1 MQGWDLIRAFLALHR
16 AGTFE
21 GAAKTLAVDHSTLR
35 RRIQTLEQR
44 MGAPLF
50 ARNDGRYLVLPSMRP
65 LLDSAL
71 SMEASSR
78 LFFEGA
84 SGSLSGTVRVTMIDV
99 FASWLAPDLARFRKQ
114 HPDIKLDITTEHH
127 FVDLERELVDVA
139 IRMARPKRGN
149 ARMRRLGE
157 IRYAVYGAPG
167 YLARHREQAGKDEGH
182 DLLTLA
188 VHFTHQ
194 DHEFLESEADW
205 MLQFL
210 PPGRVVCGTDSYLQL
225 CSYCEADM
233 GLTLLPEV
241 LGDASE
247 RLVRLSDE
255 PAAVCDLWLVVHSDT
270 GPTQRV
276 RQFVDFMAET
286 FRQRLGQRPALQ
298 LVDPAA

>member
-21 GAAKTLAVDHSTLR
+21 GAAKNLAVDHSTLR
-35 RRIQTLEQR
+35 RRIQMLEQR
-44 MGAPLF
+44 MAVPLF

-65 LLDSAL
+65 LLEAAL
-71 SMEASSR
+71 RMEASSR
-78 LFFEGA
+78 QFFEGA
-84 SGSLSGTVRVTMIDV
+84 AGSLAGTVRVTMIDV
-99 FASWLAPDLARFRKQ
+99 FASWLAPDLACFHAQ
-114 HPDIKLDITTEHH
+114 HPNIQLDITTEHH

-157 IRYAVYGAPG
+157 IRYAVYGAPA
-167 YLARHREQAGKDEGH
+167 YLAKHRAPADGEPH

-194 DHEFLESEADW
+194 DHEFLESEENW

-225 CSYCEADM
+225 RRYCEAGM

-241 LGDASE
+241 LGDESPS
-247 RLVRLSDE
+247 LVRLDAA
-255 PAAVCDLWLVVHSDT
+255 PATACDLWLVVHSDT
-270 GPTQRV
+270 CNTERV
-276 RQFVDFMAET
+276 RLFVDFMAET
-286 FRQRLGQRPALQ
+286 FRRRLAPRPHLQ
-298 LVDPAA
+298 LVAE

>member
-21 GAAKTLAVDHSTLR
+21 GAAKTLGVDHSTLR
-35 RRIQTLEQR
+35 RRIQTLEQD
-44 MGAPLF
+44 MGVPLF
-50 ARNDGRYLVLPSMRP
+50 ARNEGRYLVLPAMRP

-84 SGSLSGTVRVTMIDV
+84 EGGLSGTVRVTMIDV
-99 FASWLAPDLARFRKQ
+99 FASWLAPDLARFRKL

-127 FVDLERELVDVA
+127 FVDLESELVDVA

-149 ARMRRLGE
+149 ARMRKLGE

-167 YLARHREQAGKDEGH
+167 YLTRHRAEAGEEGH

-205 MLQFL
+205 MLQYL

-225 CSYCEADM
+225 RRYCEAGM

-241 LGDASE
+241 LGDASDC
-247 RLVRLSDE
+247 LVRLSAE
-255 PAAVCDLWLVVHSDT
+255 PAAMCDLWLMVHSDT
-270 GPTQRV
+270 ASTHIV
-276 RQFVDFMAET
+276 RHFVDFMADT
-286 FRQRLGQRPALQ
+286 FRQRLAQRPQ
-298 LVDPAA
+298 LRLVAPAE

>member
-21 GAAKTLAVDHSTLR
+21 GAAKSLAVDHSTLR
-35 RRIQTLEQR
+35 RRIQMLEQD
-44 MGAPLF
+44 MGVPLF
-50 ARNDGRYLVLPSMRP
+50 ARNEGRYLVLPAMRP

-78 LFFEGA
+78 LFFEGGHGA
-84 SGSLSGTVRVTMIDV
+84 LSGTVRVTMIDV
-99 FASWLAPDLARFRKQ
+99 IASWLAPDLARFRTQ

-127 FVDLERELVDVA
+127 FVDLESELVDVA

-149 ARMRRLGE
+149 ARMRKLGE
-157 IRYAVYGAPG
+157 IRYAVYGAPA
-167 YLARHREQAGKDEGH
+167 YLARHRAEGGAEGH

-205 MLQFL
+205 MLKYL

-225 CSYCEADM
+225 RRYCEAAM

-241 LGDASE
+241 LGDASDS
-247 RLVRLSDE
+247 LVRLNAE
-255 PAAVCDLWLVVHSDT
+255 PAALCDLWLMVHSDT
-270 GPTQRV
+270 GSTNRV
-276 RQFVDFMAET
+276 RQFVAFMAET
-286 FRQRLGQRPALQ
+286 FRQRLAQRPQ
-298 LVDPAA
+298 LRLVAPAE

>member
-21 GAAKTLAVDHSTLR
+21 GAAKSLSIDHSTLR
-35 RRIQTLEQR
+35 RRIQTLETR
-44 MGAPLF
+44 MAAPLF
-50 ARNDGRYLVLPSMRP
+50 ARNDGTYKVLPAMLP
-65 LLDSAL
+65 LLEAAL
-71 SMEASSR
+71 NMEASSR

-84 SGSLSGTVRVTMIDV
+84 AGSLAGTVRVTMIDV
-99 FASWLAPDLARFRKQ
+99 FAGMLAPDLARFRQ
-114 HPDIKLDITTEHH
+114 QNPGIKLDITTEHH

-167 YLARHREQAGKDEGH
+167 YLARHKDGAADQGH

-205 MLQFL
+205 MLRYL

-225 CSYCEADM
+225 RRYCEAGM

-241 LGDASE
+241 LGDESDS
-247 RLVRLSDE
+247 LVRLTDE
-255 PAAVCDLWLVVHSDT
+255 PAAECDLWLIVHTDT

-276 RQFVDFMAET
+276 RIFVDFLAET
-286 FRQRLGQRPALQ
+286 FRRRLAPRPKLH
-298 LVDPAA
+298 LVEPAR

>member
-21 GAAKTLAVDHSTLR
+21 GAAKSLAVDHSTLR

-44 MGAPLF
+44 MGVPLF
-50 ARNDGRYLVLPSMRP
+50 ARNEGRYIVLPAVRP

-84 SGSLSGTVRVTMIDV
+84 SFSLSGTVRVTMIDV
-99 FASWLAPDLARFRKQ
+99 FASWLAPDLARFRTQ

-149 ARMRRLGE
+149 ARMRKLGE
-157 IRYAVYGAPG
+157 IRYAVYGAPS
-167 YLARHREQAGKDEGH
+167 YLARYREHTGEEGH

-205 MLQFL
+205 MLQYL
-210 PPGRVVCGTDSYLQL
+210 PPGRVVCGADSYLQL
-225 CSYCEADM
+225 RHYCEAGM

-241 LGDASE
+241 LGDSSDCLA
-247 RLVRLSDE
+247 RLSAE
-255 PAAVCDLWLVVHSDT
+255 PAALCDLWLMVHSDT
-270 GPTQRV
+270 GSTQRV

-286 FRQRLGQRPALQ
+286 FRQRLAQRPQLQ
-298 LVDPAA
+298 LVASAE